1 MSLLFEFILLTS
13 QFTGHQI
20 PLSLSLL
27 LPSLTRPKILHV
39 EKTVTHSL
47 LNVIIN
53 YQSTFVNE

>member
-27 LPSLTRPKILHV
+27 PSLTRPKILHV
-39 EKTVTHSL
+39 EKTITHSL